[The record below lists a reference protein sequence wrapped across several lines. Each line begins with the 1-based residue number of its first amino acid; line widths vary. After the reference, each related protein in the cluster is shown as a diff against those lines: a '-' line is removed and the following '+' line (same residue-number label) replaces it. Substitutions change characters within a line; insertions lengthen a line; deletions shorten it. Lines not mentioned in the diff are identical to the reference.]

1 MGLSSFQR
9 TSYRLLG
16 GFAAKHLDHT
26 DLEEDLR
33 AARIPV
39 RSEAYQATALAS
51 ALVTFLCTLLLSAF
65 VGLVLLPAAGM
76 SPLQPIPLTAI
87 VLTPLLLTGS
97 VYAILLTSPKSKAN
111 KREKDIDEHLP
122 YGLNYIAA
130 MASAGVT
137 IHKIFESLAAQPI
150 YGELATE
157 ARAIAKDMHL
167 GIDSVRALERA
178 SRRTPSDR
186 LAEVMQGAITTV
198 TSGGDMQSYFSS
210 KAERYA
216 FENRQEQK
224 QFVEVM
230 GLMSET
236 YVTAVVAG
244 PLFLIVMMSI
254 MAMLGGGEPTV
265 LRLIVYLVL
274 PVANAAFA
282 YGLAEMT
289 PEV

>member
-1 MGLSSFQR
+1 MGLSNFQR

-16 GFAAKHLDHT
+16 GFAAKHLDNT
-26 DLEEDLR
+26 DLEEALR
-33 AARIPV
+33 EARIPV

-51 ALVTFLCTLLLSAF
+51 AIVTFLATLLLSAF
-65 VGLVLLPAAGM
+65 VGLVLLPAAGI
-76 SPLQPIPLTAI
+76 PATQPIALVALVFTP
-87 VLTPLLLTGS
+87 VLLSGA
-97 VYAILLTSPKSKAN
+97 VYGILLTSPKSKAN
-111 KREKDIDEHLP
+111 KRESDIDEHLP

-130 MASAGVT
+130 MASAGVPIHT
-137 IHKIFESLAAQPI
+137 IFQSLAAQPI
-150 YGELATE
+150 YGELANE
-157 ARAIAKDMHL
+157 AQAIAKDMHL

-186 LAEVMQGAITTV
+186 FAEVMQGAITTV

-244 PLFLIVMMSI
+244 PLFLIVMMAI
-254 MAMLGGGEPTV
+254 MSMLGGGEPTT